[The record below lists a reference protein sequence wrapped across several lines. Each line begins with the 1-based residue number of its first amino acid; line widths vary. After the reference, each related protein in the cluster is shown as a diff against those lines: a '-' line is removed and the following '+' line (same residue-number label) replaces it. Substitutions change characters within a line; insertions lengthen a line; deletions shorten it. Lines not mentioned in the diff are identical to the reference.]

1 MLKTL
6 LEKDTVLQQLLEET
20 ILSKAQTDTLL
31 CELDGLMKSEKL
43 KERALKRD
51 RKNITLGSY
60 LRTKKQACRRVE
72 RVLKTIFL
80 LMYLGIIPQ
89 DALSSLHRAAELL
102 NQIKS
107 AEITEAEKRNI
118 IELIEKTIKRLI
130 VISQ

>member
-1 MLKTL
+1 
-6 LEKDTVLQQLLEET
+6 
-20 ILSKAQTDTLL
+20 
-31 CELDGLMKSEKL
+31 
-43 KERALKRD
+43 
-51 RKNITLGSY
+51 
-60 LRTKKQACRRVE
+60 
-72 RVLKTIFL
+72 
-80 LMYLGIIPQ
+80 MYLGIIPQ